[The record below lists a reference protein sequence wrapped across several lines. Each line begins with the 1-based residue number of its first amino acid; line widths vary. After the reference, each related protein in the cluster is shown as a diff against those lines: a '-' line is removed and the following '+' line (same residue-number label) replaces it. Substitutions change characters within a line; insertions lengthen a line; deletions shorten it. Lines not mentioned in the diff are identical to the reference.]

1 MCMIA
6 YYVLI
11 SDIIKWV
18 KLDDLMLVKM
28 LIVVFWSVML
38 SILVAAYQHLTDILV
53 TTYKTT

>member
-6 YYVLI
+6 YFVLI

-28 LIVVFWSVML
+28 LIVVLWSVML
-38 SILVAAYQHLTDILV
+38 SILVAVQSCFLGYTAV
-53 TTYKTT
+53 

>member
-1 MCMIA
+1 MIA